1 MKKSLM
7 NSLIQTKRPSTNV
20 YLSTYHFHCWCYSER
35 LEADTRFDKQS
46 PRVEQNP
53 LDSMPVTKCYL
64 FSVMECGEL
73 LCRVTIGSTQ
83 AKMSPGRSVSHCTFA
98 SKDQQQQGQE
108 KWNTDHVIRFSDLGD
123 LWVIRIKKPMILC
136 ARSTSRSREHSTKC
150 RSSSEKV

>member
-1 MKKSLM
+1 M
-7 NSLIQTKRPSTNV
+7 
-20 YLSTYHFHCWCYSER
+20 
-35 LEADTRFDKQS
+35 
-46 PRVEQNP
+46 EQNP

-123 LWVIRIKKPMILC
+123 LWVIRIKKAYDPL
-136 ARSTSRSREHSTKC
+136 RT
-150 RSSSEKV
+150 